1 MILSKLTNCPQP
13 LKPLLNRMINMLWIM
28 ILLVIFVGTPMLLFS
43 LAALATEIGLTATVT
58 IGFVLVIAASVIS
71 LPAMLSMAATTIVA
85 WIGYK
90 MINKPSREGS

>member
-58 IGFVLVIAASVIS
+58 IGFVLVIAARVIS